1 VDAGRPSAEDGGVE
15 GLSEVLAVADEL
27 YGLVPEAFTAARDEQ
42 VRALRRGGRLA
53 RALAVK
59 DLRRPSVSAW
69 LVNALVRHRRDEVE
83 QLLQVGACLRDAQ
96 DRLEPG
102 ELRDLN
108 RQRQAVLSAMV
119 AQARTLAKDLGRPVT
134 DPVLHEV
141 EETLRA
147 ALADADAASAVR
159 AGRLTAALAY
169 AGFGE
174 PGSAESARSAGSAG
188 PTARARSVVRS
199 TVTAAVPVA
208 TGPSAEEVAA
218 APREL
223 RAPSAA
229 VREATIA
236 VRAAEDAA
244 RRTEGAALVAEQQR
258 DGLAERTRIAR
269 ERLEAAHAQVAELE
283 SLLTAARAAASTAAA
298 AWAPVHA
305 EAEAAA
311 VRADTARGIAESSRL
326 MLRSAREHLG
336 QVERRSR

>member
-1 VDAGRPSAEDGGVE
+1 ME

-69 LVNALVRHRRDEVE
+69 LVNALVRHRRAEVE
-83 QLLQVGACLRDAQ
+83 QLLQVGAHLRDAQ

-119 AQARTLAKDLGRPVT
+119 ARARALAKDLGRPVT

-159 AGRLTAALAY
+159 AGRLTAALTY
-169 AGFGE
+169 AGFGD
-174 PGSAESARSAGSAG
+174 PGSAGAGSAG
-188 PTARARSVVRS
+188 AAGSTARARSVVRS
-199 TVTAAVPVA
+199 TVTAAVPVVP
-208 TGPSAEEVAA
+208 GPSAPVPEAEAEA
-218 APREL
+218 EAPREL

-258 DGLAERTRIAR
+258 DSLAERTRIAR

-326 MLRSAREHLG
+326 MLRSAREHLA
-336 QVERRSR
+336 QVERRDR

>member
-1 VDAGRPSAEDGGVE
+1 ME

-69 LVNALVRHRRDEVE
+69 LVNALVRHRRAEVE
-83 QLLQVGACLRDAQ
+83 QLLQVGAHLRDAQ

-119 AQARTLAKDLGRPVT
+119 ARARALAKDLGRPVT

-159 AGRLTAALAY
+159 AGRLTAALTY
-169 AGFGE
+169 AGFGD
-174 PGSAESARSAGSAG
+174 PGSAGAGSAG
-188 PTARARSVVRS
+188 AAGSTARARSVVRS
-199 TVTAAVPVA
+199 TVTAAVPVVP
-208 TGPSAEEVAA
+208 GPSAPAPEAEAE

-258 DGLAERTRIAR
+258 DSLAERTRIAR

-326 MLRSAREHLG
+326 MLRSAREHLA
-336 QVERRSR
+336 QVERRDR